1 MFARWFA
8 PDQTP
13 VIHRGNL
20 ILRGPRPADYD
31 TWRTTRLSSRAFLKP
46 YEPRWSETDLSRKVY
61 KRRLKRARRESIA
74 GNEFT
79 FFIWIEGGA
88 GAELAGGMTLSNIRR
103 RVAQQANLGYWM
115 AADHARKGIMSQ
127 AVAAILPF
135 VFDELQLNRI
145 NAACLPDN
153 LASRRVL
160 EKNGFREEG
169 YAENYLQIDGSW
181 RDHVLFAL
189 TRQRYLASSVTG
201 DRQRL

>member
-1 MFARWFA
+1 MFAHWFA

-13 VIHRGNL
+13 VIHRNNL
-20 ILRGPRPADYD
+20 VLRGPRPADYD
-31 TWRTTRLSSRAFLKP
+31 AWRSTRLSSRNFLKP
-46 YEPRWSETDLSRKVY
+46 YEPRWSEADLSRKVF

-74 GNEFT
+74 GSEFS
-79 FFIWIEGGA
+79 FLIWIDAQNGE
-88 GAELAGGMTLSNIRR
+88 ELAGGLTLSNVRR

-115 AADHARKGIMSQ
+115 SADHAGKGIMSQ

-153 LASRRVL
+153 LASKRVL

-181 RDHVLFAL
+181 RDHTLFAL